1 MIELKSPDKVLDMG
15 ELNFDDENSDLNSH
29 FGNRNNLGEYSTENV
44 QNPAMNK
51 ILGQQVQD
59 GLPTIFEKSQQQELH
74 IVKNRT
80 HNK

>member
-51 ILGQQVQD
+51 ILG
-59 GLPTIFEKSQQQELH
+59 
-74 IVKNRT
+74 
-80 HNK
+80 